1 MDKPRTV
8 ITYGTFDMFHIGHKN
23 IIRRAKE
30 LANGG
35 RLIVGVTIEA
45 FNIERGKTDVQD
57 SYEKRCENVMATG
70 YVDEVI
76 PDISFPQKEID
87 IREHKVDLVVMGHDW
102 EGKFDYCK
110 DWCDVIY
117 LQRTPEISTTI
128 LKEQMR
134 EGISKSLNEELRERY
149 NPDGSALRTQQLRA
163 LEVLLHIDKICKEHN
178 IPYWLSSGTLLG
190 AVRHGGFIPWDD
202 DVDIE
207 MLREDY
213 LRFEEIFKEDDDY
226 VLQTYKND
234 TYYFMPYAKVRDKHS
249 IVTEG
254 FFGENYKYRG
264 VFVDIFPMEY
274 AHKFMNIITYLPIR
288 LLTHCEVRYKKSRLG
303 KFLFK
308 PIKAFAYAQICI
320 IRALMRLVPGKKL
333 RHAYG
338 AWCYKVERYENELDP
353 LTMVEFEGHQFPAP
367 CDTDAYLRR
376 LYGDYMK
383 IPEVKVTHM
392 QQVEF
397 FDE

>member
-8 ITYGTFDMFHIGHKN
+8 ITYGTFDLFHIGHEN

-149 NPDGSALRTQQLRA
+149 NPDGSMLRKQQLRM
-163 LEVLLHIDKICKEHN
+163 LEILLHIDRVCKEHN

-213 LRFEEIFKEDDDY
+213 LRFEKVFEEDDDY

-234 TYYFMPYAKVRDKHS
+234 LCYIHPYAKVRDKHTVLVEHGS
-249 IVTEG
+249 
-254 FFGENYKYRG
+254 GEEYKYQG
-264 VFVDIFPMEY
+264 CFVDIFPMEHT
-274 AHKFMNIITYLPIR
+274 HKFMN
-288 LLTHCEVRYKKSRLG
+288 LLTYVPIWFMIKYVTKCRGNKLG
-303 KFLFK
+303 RGL
-308 PIKAFAYAQICI
+308 IKVLKTCQFGFIHI
-320 IRALMRLVPGKKL
+320 IRAMMKLVPGKKL
-333 RHAYG
+333 RHTYG
-338 AWCYKVERYENELDP
+338 AWCYEVERYNDELYP
-353 LTMVEFEGHQFPAP
+353 LTSVDFEGYKFPAP
-367 CDTDAYLRR
+367 GNVDAYLRR
-376 LYGDYMK
+376 LYGNYMQ
-383 IPEVKVTHM
+383 IPNVKATH
-392 QQVEF
+392 VKTIEF
-397 FDE
+397 VK

>member
-1 MDKPRTV
+1 MSEKRV
-8 ITYGTFDMFHIGHKN
+8 VLTYGTFDMFHIGHKN

-35 RLIVGVTIEA
+35 RLIVGVTIEK

-57 SYEKRCENVMATG
+57 SYEKRCQNVLATG

-87 IREHKVDLVVMGHDW
+87 IKTHKVDLVVMGHDW

-110 DWCDVIY
+110 KWCDVVY

-149 NPDGSALRTQQLRA
+149 NPDGSILRKQQMRM
-163 LEVLLHIDKICKEHN
+163 LEILLHIDKVCKEHN
-178 IPYWLSSGTLLG
+178 IPYWLSSGTVLG

-213 LRFEEIFKEDDDY
+213 LRFEKVFKEDDDY

-234 TYYFMPYAKVRDKHS
+234 PYYMQPYAKVRDKHTVL
-249 IVTEG
+249 IEHNI
-254 FFGENYKYRG
+254 GEEYKYQG
-264 VFVDIFPMEY
+264 CFVDIFPMEPT
-274 AHKFMNIITYLPIR
+274 HKFMNFITYVPLWFMTKHLVKYR
-288 LLTHCEVRYKKSRLG
+288 GNWFCRT
-303 KFLFK
+303 F
-308 PIKAFAYAQICI
+308 IKCAKGCHFGSIHI
-320 IRALMRLVPGKKL
+320 LRALMKLVPGKKI
-333 RHAYG
+333 RHTYG
-338 AWCYKVERYENELDP
+338 AWCYKVERYKDEMFP
-353 LTMVEFEGHQFPAP
+353 LTTIEFEGHKFPVP
-367 CDTDAYLRR
+367 CNTTAYLRR

-383 IPEVKVTHM
+383 IPEVKETH
-392 QQVEF
+392 VKEIKF
-397 FDE
+397 YR

>member
-8 ITYGTFDMFHIGHKN
+8 ITYGTFDMFHIGHEN

-35 RLIVGVTIEA
+35 KLIVGVTIEE

-57 SYEKRCENVMATG
+57 SYEKRCENVMATS

-87 IREHKVDLVVMGHDW
+87 IKTHKVDLVVMGHDW

-110 DWCDVIY
+110 DWCDVVY

-134 EGISKSLNEELRERY
+134 EGVSKSLNAELRERY
-149 NPDGSALRTQQLRA
+149 NPDGSMLRKQQLRM
-163 LEVLLHIDKICKEHN
+163 LEILLHIDKICKEHN

-202 DVDIE
+202 DLDIE

-213 LRFEEIFKEDDDY
+213 LRFEKIFKEDEDY

-234 TYYFMPYAKVRDKHS
+234 LCYMQPYAKVRDKHTAL
-249 IVTEG
+249 IEHDG
-254 FFGENYKYRG
+254 GGEYKYKG
-264 VFVDIFPMEY
+264 CFVDIFPMEY
-274 AHKFMNIITYLPIR
+274 THKSMNFLTWVPIWFMTKYVTKCRNSKFGRALITVLKTCQFGLI
-288 LLTHCEVRYKKSRLG
+288 H
-303 KFLFK
+303 
-308 PIKAFAYAQICI
+308 I
-320 IRALMRLVPGKKL
+320 IRALMKLVPGKKL
-333 RHAYG
+333 RHTYG
-338 AWCYKVERYENELDP
+338 AWCYEVERYNDELYP
-353 LTMVEFEGHQFPAP
+353 LTRVEFEGYEFPAP
-367 CDTDAYLRR
+367 GNVDAYLRR
-376 LYGDYMK
+376 LYGNYMQ
-383 IPEVKVTHM
+383 IPDVKQTHVK
-392 QQVEF
+392 QIEF
-397 FDE
+397 LK